1 MILAAKL
8 NATKTLNNR
17 ALNLHSDPL
26 SVELPC
32 PGPATEAQRD
42 TVSIAAGSNSTTD
55 RNAAGWSSNCT
66 APCCGWL
73 PGRIRELSTAP
84 NSLD

>member
-17 ALNLHSDPL
+17 TVNLHRDPF

-32 PGPATEAQRD
+32 PGPATE
-42 TVSIAAGSNSTTD
+42 T
-55 RNAAGWSSNCT
+55 
-66 APCCGWL
+66 
-73 PGRIRELSTAP
+73 
-84 NSLD
+84 